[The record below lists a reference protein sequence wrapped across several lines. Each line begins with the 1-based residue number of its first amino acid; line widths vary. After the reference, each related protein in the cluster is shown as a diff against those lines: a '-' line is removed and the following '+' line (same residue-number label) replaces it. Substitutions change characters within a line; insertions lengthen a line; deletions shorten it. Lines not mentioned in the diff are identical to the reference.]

1 MLHDPKRE
9 ASIEEE
15 LFHAG
20 LHPAQRQMLE
30 IADIFRQ
37 RGWCQHV
44 TENSLGQVCLFG
56 AVDRTAERSFIGLE
70 QFARFVLF
78 TAPNDPQAARYD
90 LISYSD
96 DLVRYNDAPGQTMH
110 AIIRDLQYCAL
121 G

>member
-20 LHPAQRQMLE
+20 LNPTQRQMLE
-30 IADIFRQ
+30 IADIFKH

-56 AVDRTAERSFIGLE
+56 AVDRTAERTFIGLE
-70 QFARFVLF
+70 EFARFVLL
-78 TAPNDPQAARYD
+78 TEPHDSRAARYD
-90 LISYSD
+90 LISFSD
-96 DLVRYNDAPGQTMH
+96 DLVRYNDAPGQTMRG
-110 AIIRDLQYCAL
+110 IVRDLQYCAL